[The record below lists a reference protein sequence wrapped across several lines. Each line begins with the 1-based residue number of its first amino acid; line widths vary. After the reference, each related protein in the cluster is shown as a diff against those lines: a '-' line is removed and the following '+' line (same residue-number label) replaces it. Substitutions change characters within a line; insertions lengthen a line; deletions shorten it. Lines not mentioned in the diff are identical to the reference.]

1 MFVQNREP
9 AKNTGTCLTNGTAT
23 CYDSGA
29 AKHGNVSTW
38 MNLDNRIPARQERNP
53 GEARDDTQQR
63 AKGAQVQLETGATA
77 GKEERPWGMCQKRPT
92 PARKGKITW

>member
-1 MFVQNREP
+1 VFVQNREP

-23 CYDSGA
+23 CYDSGT

-53 GEARDDTQQR
+53 GEARDDTQ
-63 AKGAQVQLETGATA
+63 KD
-77 GKEERPWGMCQKRPT
+77 ERPWGMCQKRPT